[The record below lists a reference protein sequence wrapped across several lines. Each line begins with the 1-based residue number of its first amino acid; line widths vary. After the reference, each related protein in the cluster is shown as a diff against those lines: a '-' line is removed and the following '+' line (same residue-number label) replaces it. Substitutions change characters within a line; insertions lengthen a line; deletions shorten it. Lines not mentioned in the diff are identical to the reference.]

1 MSTSTRATTV
11 DARGNIAHG
20 NNVFLDKCTVEPYP
34 LELLI
39 NGLAYLDMKMK
50 VNRPHMLYP
59 SVAVSSVLNDSRLQ
73 PLLNFSLLS
82 CHKICTIMSNKQFLP
97 RFSGGFGA
105 RDYRQTSGGS
115 GSFSSN
121 RGGRNTGGHGGNR
134 GFGGGKETIF
144 SPCFH
149 QWFTL
154 SFT

>member
-1 MSTSTRATTV
+1 
-11 DARGNIAHG
+11 
-20 NNVFLDKCTVEPYP
+20 
-34 LELLI
+34 
-39 NGLAYLDMKMK
+39 
-50 VNRPHMLYP
+50 MLYL

-82 CHKICTIMSNKQFLP
+82 HHKICTIMSNKQFLS

-115 GSFSSN
+115 GSFNSN

-144 SPCFH
+144 PRSSISGSLCHLLKTLTFCRTLLH
-149 QWFTL
+149 YVKQGEKKHCIKVMAYKLWASCIHLLSSFKLLGEHVWVSLWFK
-154 SFT
+154 